1 VRHGARGS
9 YRQLLLRR
17 ELEGEKVERFMNGE
31 PVAVPRQI
39 AVTQLV
45 EDYIYRHHHKM
56 YPVVDGDRLVGVL
69 ALKDLLGF
77 FSLRLELG
85 DQAEA

>member
-1 VRHGARGS
+1 MDALS
-9 YRQLLLRR
+9 
-17 ELEGEKVERFMNGE
+17 
-31 PVAVPRQI
+31 
-39 AVTQLV
+39 
-45 EDYIYRHHHKM
+45 KM
-56 YPVVDGDRLVGVL
+56 HRSKASRLMVVDGDRLVGVL